1 MLEVEGFSKYYGP
14 KPAVSDV
21 SFSIGR
27 GEIVA
32 LLGPNGAGKTTLL
45 KAVTGYH
52 YPTEGIIR
60 VMDMDVTLH
69 AKEIKKNIGYLPENT
84 PLYDELTVKEYL
96 SFIASARGFSGKDA
110 PQAMEKVLSVCSI
123 EDVIKEQIGR
133 LSKGYRQRVGI
144 AQAIIHSPGLVILDE
159 PTNGLDPKQILEIRE
174 LLKQVGKDRTI
185 LISTHILAEA
195 ESVSSRVLILNKGK
209 LIMDCPKS
217 SLKKENKGSNSFICT
232 FSNITEEELMA
243 AVNELPGFISLKRY
257 SAGKEYSLSFEISLM
272 HPSSGADIF
281 EWAKN
286 RGFILSSLYQR
297 ESGLEEVF
305 IALTSE
311 GRNP

>member
-96 SFIASARGFSGKDA
+96 SFI
-110 PQAMEKVLSVCSI
+110 E
-123 EDVIKEQIGR
+123 IGR
-133 LSKGYRQRVGI
+133 ASCRERV
-144 AQAIIHSPGLVILDE
+144 
-159 PTNGLDPKQILEIRE
+159 
-174 LLKQVGKDRTI
+174 
-185 LISTHILAEA
+185 
-195 ESVSSRVLILNKGK
+195 
-209 LIMDCPKS
+209 
-217 SLKKENKGSNSFICT
+217 
-232 FSNITEEELMA
+232 
-243 AVNELPGFISLKRY
+243 
-257 SAGKEYSLSFEISLM
+257 
-272 HPSSGADIF
+272 
-281 EWAKN
+281 
-286 RGFILSSLYQR
+286 
-297 ESGLEEVF
+297 
-305 IALTSE
+305 
-311 GRNP
+311 